1 MSLSLRVTHSTFLSP
16 RKMMMIIIICIAE
29 IACFV
34 KSVSLKLGGFR
45 AGGTLGTSGLGS
57 TGAGVATLPEPR
69 AVSHQC
75 LRFWLS
81 HGLRSTPVHVGIY
94 VQRRKIYSA
103 LKENVISWIDASCEY
118 KINVPQRVFVHGC
131 FDVTSQ

>member
-1 MSLSLRVTHSTFLSP
+1 
-16 RKMMMIIIICIAE
+16 MMIIIICIAV

-34 KSVSLKLGGFR
+34 KSVSLKSDGFR
-45 AGGTLGTSGLGS
+45 AGGTLGASGLGS
-57 TGAGVATLPEPR
+57 TGAGVATSPEPR

-75 LRFWLS
+75 LQFWLS

-103 LKENVISWIDASCEY
+103 LKESVISWIDASCDC

-131 FDVTSQ
+131 FDVASQ